1 MRVSVDEQTC
11 DHHGQCMIACPEVF
25 ELIGPSELRYVPDP
39 EESLRDDVGAAADA
53 CPTASIRIEG

>member
-25 ELIGPSELRYVPDP
+25 QLIGPSELRYVPDP
-39 EESLRDDVGAAADA
+39 EESLRDDV
-53 CPTASIRIEG
+53 

>member
-11 DHHGQCMIACPEVF
+11 DHHGQCMIACPDVF

-39 EESLRDDVGAAADA
+39 EESLRDDVEAAADA
-53 CPTASIRIEG
+53 GPTASITIEG